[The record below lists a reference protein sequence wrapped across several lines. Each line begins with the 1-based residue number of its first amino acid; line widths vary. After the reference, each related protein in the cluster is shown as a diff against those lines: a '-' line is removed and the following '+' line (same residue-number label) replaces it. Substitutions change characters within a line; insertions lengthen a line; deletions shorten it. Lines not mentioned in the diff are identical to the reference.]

1 MKQKCLTIIT
11 SETELMDNIYIVT
24 PTTTGSPEIDKEI
37 QEYFSQIERI
47 PRQLVIKLLQLW
59 DDKICKLREFSVP
72 KYRLTWL
79 N

>member
-47 PRQLVIKLLQLW
+47 PRQLVTKLHQL
-59 DDKICKLREFSVP
+59 
-72 KYRLTWL
+72 
-79 N
+79 

>member
-47 PRQLVIKLLQLW
+47 PRQLVTKLLQL
-59 DDKICKLREFSVP
+59 
-72 KYRLTWL
+72 
-79 N
+79 